1 MPKLRANGID
11 LYYEV
16 TGKGQPLIF
25 IHGLGDSTQTWEKQ
39 VTFFS
44 KSYEVVTFDVRG
56 HGQSDKPAGPYSIAL
71 FTEDTAGLIRDLQI
85 APAHVVGL
93 SLGGMIAFQLAV
105 SDPVLLRTMTIVNSG
120 PAMILR
126 TFKQRFE
133 IYRRLFLI
141 RALGMRTMGNFI
153 SGRLFPRKEQAG
165 LRSLVADRIA
175 QNDKR
180 AYLDSTRALVGWSVA
195 EQLSAISCPTLVISG
210 DRDYTPVPLKEAYVA
225 KIPRAELVVI
235 KDSGHVSHLD
245 QTEEFNKVLLAF
257 LSRNT

>member
-1 MPKLRANGID
+1 MPRFRANGID

-16 TGKGQPLIF
+16 TGKGQPLLF
-25 IHGLGDSTQTWEKQ
+25 IHGLGDSTHTWEKQ
-39 VTFFS
+39 VSFFS

-56 HGQSDKPAGPYSIAL
+56 HGQSDKPAGPYSIDL
-71 FTEDTAGLIRDLQI
+71 FARDTASLIRALQI
-85 APAHVVGL
+85 APCHVVGL

-105 SDPVLLRTMTIVNSG
+105 SDPGLLRTMTIVNSG

-153 SGRLFPRKEQAG
+153 SSRLFPKQEQTE
-165 LRSLVADRIA
+165 LRRLVADRIA

-195 EQLSAISCPTLVISG
+195 EHLVAISCPTLVISG
-210 DRDYTPVPLKEAYVA
+210 DQDYTPVPFKEAYVA
-225 KIPRAELVVI
+225 KMPRAELVVI
-235 KDSGHVSHLD
+235 KDSRHVTHMD
-245 QTEEFNKVLLAF
+245 QPEEFNKVLLGF
-257 LSRNT
+257 LSRNA

>member
-1 MPKLRANGID
+1 MPRFRANGID

-16 TGKGQPLIF
+16 TGKGQPLLF

-39 VTFFS
+39 VSFFS

-56 HGQSDKPAGPYSIAL
+56 HGQSDKTAGPYSIDL
-71 FTEDTAGLIRDLQI
+71 FAGDTASLIRALQI
-85 APAHVVGL
+85 APCHVVGL

-105 SDPVLLRTMTIVNSG
+105 SDPGLLRTMTIVNSG

-153 SGRLFPRKEQAG
+153 SSRLFPKQEQTE
-165 LRSLVADRIA
+165 LRRLVADRIA

-195 EQLSAISCPTLVISG
+195 EHLGAISCPTLVISG
-210 DRDYTPVPLKEAYVA
+210 DQDYTPVALKEAYVA
-225 KIPRAELVVI
+225 KMPQAELVVI
-235 KDSGHVSHLD
+235 KDSRHVTHMD
-245 QTEEFNKVLLAF
+245 QPEEFNKVLLAF
-257 LSRNT
+257 LSRNA